1 MVMDW
6 FLELGGLTMTYLL
19 TSPPFHQMYFNHFA
33 GMEDN
38 KIIWLFL
45 WVVIIDIVTGFA
57 RSLLA
62 HHTTS
67 KKGTDGLIKHGVLI
81 LIVMTLYPMLDAN
94 GFRSV
99 GDTFVTF
106 YIVTYAVSIIENLG
120 QMGLPLPDWLT
131 KYIYKLSDEY
141 IHDHSSR
148 KDDKK

>member
-1 MVMDW
+1 
-6 FLELGGLTMTYLL
+6 
-19 TSPPFHQMYFNHFA
+19 
-33 GMEDN
+33 
-38 KIIWLFL
+38 
-45 WVVIIDIVTGFA
+45 
-57 RSLLA
+57 
-62 HHTTS
+62 
-67 KKGTDGLIKHGVLI
+67 
-81 LIVMTLYPMLDAN
+81 MTLYPMLDAN